1 MLVDMALYNPL
12 DASHTVTT
20 LRACTQGNAETRA
33 NAAFIGSERTSADE
47 ESVSK
52 GQSPLSRRSTMECVV
67 GESKAAGLS
76 LSISDSNDMST
87 AGHWLAT
94 TTLLEHISAFFQE
107 SSNCHYKTLFGYLN
121 GTVIGAYVGLSINK
135 ASVQTVIEA
144 AQTSLASDTVSN
156 ITAEICNK
164 DHGGDH
170 VVGLTVLT
178 DGDLAT
184 IQTRLRAWDKA
195 DCTVPAA
202 SAREIKVHIMAEP
215 FQSLNQTG
223 TNSTMSKFSRQ
234 YNSTDERRP
243 LMLPRGECHA
253 QPVVELDD
261 CEKLAAKCGISLSDF
276 KKYNPQ
282 KGLCTP
288 TGLFAGMDVCC
299 SSGSLPDRT
308 QKPDKDG

>member
-1 MLVDMALYNPL
+1 M
-12 DASHTVTT
+12 TT

-33 NAAFIGSERTSADE
+33 NAAFIASEPTGAEE
-47 ESVSK
+47 ESVSN
-52 GQSPLSRRSTMECVV
+52 GRSPLSRRSTMECVV
-67 GESKAAGLS
+67 GESKAADLF
-76 LSISDSNDMST
+76 LSISDSNDKST
-87 AGHWLAT
+87 AGHWLAA
-94 TTLLEHISAFFQE
+94 TTLLEQVSAFFQE
-107 SSNCHYKTLFGYLN
+107 RSNCHYKTLFGYLN
-121 GTVIGAYVGLSINK
+121 GTVIGVYVGHSINK
-135 ASVQTVIEA
+135 ASVKTVIEA
-144 AQTSLASDTVSN
+144 AQTSLASDSVSN
-156 ITAEICNK
+156 ITAEICSK

-184 IQTRLRAWDKA
+184 VQTRLRAWDKA
-195 DCTVPAA
+195 DCTEPTA
-202 SAREIKVHIMAEP
+202 SAREIKVHIVAEP
-215 FQSLNQTG
+215 PQSLNQTG
-223 TNSTMSKFSRQ
+223 ANSTMSNLSRQ
-234 YNSTDERRP
+234 YNATGERRP
-243 LMLPRGECHA
+243 LMLPRGECRT
-253 QPVVELDD
+253 QLVVELDD